1 MTKENTKWIIKK
13 WLKRLSKQ
21 LNLQQQVGLGEDKL
35 KALQDDLE
43 QASLDTLQKQCN
55 YKQNK
60 LSALLK
66 ELSQ

>member
-1 MTKENTKWIIKK
+1 MDYQEMVKEIVETVKLAK
-13 WLKRLSKQ
+13 
-21 LNLQQQVGLGEDKL
+21 QVGLGEDKL

-43 QASLDTLQKQCN
+43 QTSLDTLQKQCN

>member
-1 MTKENTKWIIKK
+1 MDYQEMVKEIVETVK
-13 WLKRLSKQ
+13 LA
-21 LNLQQQVGLGEDKL
+21 QQVGLGKDKL
-35 KALQDDLE
+35 KALQDELE

>member
-1 MTKENTKWIIKK
+1 MDYQEMVKEIVETVKLAK
-13 WLKRLSKQ
+13 
-21 LNLQQQVGLGEDKL
+21 QVGLGEDKL

-43 QASLDTLQKQCN
+43 QSSLDTLQKQCN

>member
-1 MTKENTKWIIKK
+1 MDYQEMVKEIVETVK
-13 WLKRLSKQ
+13 LA
-21 LNLQQQVGLGEDKL
+21 QQVGLGEDKL

-43 QASLDTLQKQCN
+43 QSSLDTLQKQCN

>member
-1 MTKENTKWIIKK
+1 MDYQEMVKEINETIKLAK
-13 WLKRLSKQ
+13 L
-21 LNLQQQVGLGEDKL
+21 VGLDEDKL

>member
-1 MTKENTKWIIKK
+1 MTKENEMDYQEMVKEIVETVK
-13 WLKRLSKQ
+13 LA
-21 LNLQQQVGLGEDKL
+21 QQVGLGEDKL
-35 KALQDDLE
+35 KALQDELE

>member
-1 MTKENTKWIIKK
+1 MTKENEMDYQEMVKEIVETVK
-13 WLKRLSKQ
+13 LA
-21 LNLQQQVGLGEDKL
+21 QQVGLGEDKL

>member
-1 MTKENTKWIIKK
+1 MTKENEMDYQEMVKEIVETVK
-13 WLKRLSKQ
+13 LAE
-21 LNLQQQVGLGEDKL
+21 QVGLGADKL

>member
-1 MTKENTKWIIKK
+1 MDYQEMVKEIIETVK
-13 WLKRLSKQ
+13 LSE
-21 LNLQQQVGLGEDKL
+21 QVGLGADKL
-35 KALQDDLE
+35 KALQDELE